1 MDKVKILFLAAD
13 PSDAARLRLGQ
24 ELRDIRAKLQCA
36 KQRDNFSLESRES
49 VRPGDI
55 TQAIFDVEPQIV
67 HFSGHGI
74 STGEL
79 LFEDILGSTHPV
91 KPDALANLF
100 QLVSEQVNCVVLN
113 ACYSEAQAKSIAQH
127 IPFVIGMNQSISD
140 KAAIAFAVGFYG
152 ALGSGRS
159 FEDAYKFACVEIQ
172 LGGTPGHLIPAL
184 YARKD
189 KNIDV
194 ALEDL
199 QIPPQAI
206 SNYSTIPQD
215 KIEPS
220 AEQILETLP
229 LINLSDKATTDVF
242 KNLSSLDCGSSTTEQ
257 KPETPQL
264 LTGQQSLPPPVRPPY
279 QREEIR
285 PDGRMSSSQIDKPS
299 SSSPQGESLGL
310 HLMILMLSYGFY
322 GMLLG
327 IGSNPLWAWSSVLAG
342 DIAAACSV
350 VVADEKTVA
359 NAGGMLGAVA
369 GGIAG
374 GVIGAGVG
382 IFTGSFSD
390 GLNGGFIVGALTGG
404 FVVAIA
410 GLKVRRSFSESHTV
424 LILAGT
430 SLAGLGLGYWIFKS
444 ASGH

>member
-13 PSDAARLRLGQ
+13 PSDAVRLRLGQ
-24 ELRDIRAKLQCA
+24 ELRDIREKLQLA

-55 TQAIFDVEPQIV
+55 TQAIFDVDPQIV

-79 LFEDILGSTHPV
+79 CFEDILGKTHPV

-100 QLVSEQVNCVVLN
+100 ELVSEQVDCVVLN

-127 IPFVIGMNQSISD
+127 IPFVIGMNQAISD
-140 KAAIAFAVGFYG
+140 KAAIAFAVGFYR

-172 LGGTPGHLIPAL
+172 LGGTPGHLIPVL
-184 YARKD
+184 YARED

-199 QIPPQAI
+199 QVPPQAI

-229 LINLSDKATTDVF
+229 LIDLSDKATTDVS
-242 KNLSSLDCGSSTTEQ
+242 KSSSSLDCGSSTTEQ

-264 LTGQQSLPPPVRPPY
+264 LTRQQSLPPPVRPPY
-279 QREEIR
+279 QREEVR
-285 PDGRMSSSQIDKPS
+285 PDSRMSSSQVDKS
-299 SSSPQGESLGL
+299 SSSNPQGESLGL
-310 HLMILMLSYGFY
+310 HLMILLLSFGFY

-327 IGSNPLWAWSSVLAG
+327 IGSNTIWTWPSVLAS
-342 DIAAACSV
+342 DVAAAFSV
-350 VVADEKTVA
+350 AVAEEALVA
-359 NAGGMLGAVA
+359 NAGGWLGAFA

-374 GVIGAGVG
+374 GVVGAFAG
-382 IFTGSFSD
+382 IFVGAFSQ
-390 GLNGGFIVGALTGG
+390 GLNEGSVGGALTG
-404 FVVAIA
+404 FLLVVVA
-410 GLKVRRSFSESHTV
+410 GLRVRRSFSKYNTV
-424 LILAGT
+424 LILVGI
-430 SLAGLGLGYWIFKS
+430 SVAGLGLGYWIFKS
-444 ASGH
+444 ASRH